1 MKVLFVSNDPSVFS
15 EGSALRAR
23 MREYAS
29 VIGTVHLISAAPKNT
44 PPTIREDVPGGT
56 LTLHA
61 VTLRKPFS
69 FLELKKR
76 ATEIVIK
83 EGIEIV
89 SAQDPFEYGW
99 IAQHAVKGTKA
110 KLHIQIHTDFLSPWF
125 TRRKIYRSAKSPMP
139 YFNIIRK
146 RIADRVIPSA
156 QGIRVVSKRVY
167 ESLITRYEKRIPE
180 PSIIPLRVSSTVPP
194 AVPLPPHDF
203 TFALLTVGRIE
214 LEKRMEDMLYALH
227 KITDNYPAVGLLI
240 VGDGRERKRLEK
252 LTHMLGLGSKVQF
265 LGRRPDAWGLMQSA
279 QAYIQSSAYEGYG
292 VTLVEAALARVP
304 IITTDVGIV
313 GEVFHGYE
321 DVLSAPVADAAALA
335 THIRGLVED
344 NTIRKE
350 FVTNAEKTARE
361 HLASVHTGPEAI
373 AADLQKL
380 LQ

>member
-265 LGRRPDAWGLMQSA
+265 LGSRPDAWGLMQSA
-279 QAYIQSSAYEGYG
+279 QAYIQS
-292 VTLVEAALARVP
+292 EAALARVP